1 MSPLDTELNNTL
13 GCSFIGILFGILLYG
28 LTSAQTLYYFQ
39 RYPIDGVRLKLFVV
53 TLWLLDTSRTI
64 LGSWCNWTWVIT
76 NHANLL
82 ALFKI
87 PRCGQAD
94 FFIEG
99 LTVFIVQISSSRIA
113 TTLGSYFVRCIWRT
127 VEHKWYQ
134 LPLAAIVVG
143 VKIYA
148 AGKLDRWFTQ
158 GLICL
163 GAFGDLFS
171 VSNAELYSFVNFG
184 NFGAVFGIVTIYNMN
199 RTLDMTIAL
208 QESTASGCAHVL
220 MAGVADIYIAI
231 SLVVILRRQRT
242 GFHRTENTH
251 RTNHLVTGLMLYTIH
266 RGIIVAYVNVL
277 SVAQL
282 LEFSLFVGTLHANPF
297 KLYWL
302 IFHYPGSKLYVNS
315 LLALLNLRDH
325 LRGGSLIA
333 HAEDNVL
340 LSIQGEKKESDRH
353 VAYPLTVRSPP
364 GELDDIAY

>member
-163 GAFGDLFS
+163 GAFGDLYS

-266 RGIIVAYVNVL
+266 RGIIVAYVL

-315 LLALLNLRDH
+315 LLAL
-325 LRGGSLIA
+325 GGSLIA

>member
-1 MSPLDTELNNTL
+1 M
-13 GCSFIGILFGILLYG
+13 
-28 LTSAQTLYYFQ
+28 
-39 RYPIDGVRLKLFVV
+39 
-53 TLWLLDTSRTI
+53 
-64 LGSWCNWTWVIT
+64 
-76 NHANLL
+76 
-82 ALFKI
+82 
-87 PRCGQAD
+87 
-94 FFIEG
+94 
-99 LTVFIVQISSSRIA
+99 
-113 TTLGSYFVRCIWRT
+113 
-127 VEHKWYQ
+127 EHKWYQ
-134 LPLAAIVVG
+134 LPLAAIV
-143 VKIYA
+143 
-148 AGKLDRWFTQ
+148 

-163 GAFGDLFS
+163 GAF
-171 VSNAELYSFVNFG
+171 
-184 NFGAVFGIVTIYNMN
+184 VFGIVTIYNMN

-242 GFHRTENTH
+242 GFHRT
-251 RTNHLVTGLMLYTIH
+251 NHLVTGLMLYTIH
-266 RGIIVAYVNVL
+266 RGIIVA
-277 SVAQL
+277 VAQL

-353 VAYPLTVRSPP
+353 VAYPLPVTVRTLRPTEINVDMNTTSHSSV
-364 GELDDIAY
+364 A